1 MPPRPPLQTLKLAS
15 PKRAVIGPAAF
26 FAKVFLNVYCK
37 RTRTLNEQRLF
48 RTVLDRT
55 DRPLITVANHSS
67 VLDDPGMGVLPWSIL
82 LHKRRMRWSLGA
94 KEICFGT
101 PFTSWFFGS
110 GQVIPTVRG
119 DGVFQPAIDV
129 ALAKLAHNG
138 WIHIFPEGKVNQL
151 REQLPYRWG
160 VGRLILESPQ
170 PPLVLPIWHRGFEA
184 AMPEDAPDGRYYP
197 RPGKELVVAVGEVM
211 DFATNGVLE
220 KAHALGDEAKARA
233 FVTAFVREKAIEA
246 QRQAEKKIGEPDWWT
261 TTGAAKGVDDDPP
274 RKGDPS

>member
-67 VLDDPGMGVLPWSIL
+67 VLDDPGMVRS
-82 LHKRRMRWSLGA
+82 KV
-94 KEICFGT
+94 
-101 PFTSWFFGS
+101 FTSWFFGS

-129 ALAKLAHNG
+129 ALTKLAHNG

-170 PPLVLPIWHRGFEA
+170 PPLVLPIWHRGFEV